1 MRALEGINLDALRRR
16 MQRAPD
22 DDYGLDLKMLDPA
35 AVDYS
40 LPDILSSP
48 LSRRDALILGGG
60 TVATTLIAVL
70 AQSALKGSTAGSS
83 AFLVAC
89 LAWVLWIAL
98 LLFVY
103 AVPGDTLLKRGPAV
117 AGTIGWPLPDLVSDL
132 TTLYLRAIMA
142 ISGLGLCVLT
152 YLLTA
157 DNLFRPAGVATW
169 LLSILFWMLALA
181 DDEE

>member
-1 MRALEGINLDALRRR
+1 MTDPHLSNDPLTPRDVLHAIFMPPEEAQEMRALEGINLDALRRR

-89 LAWVLWIAL
+89 LAWVLWSVM

-103 AVPGDTLLKRGPAV
+103 PTK
-117 AGTIGWPLPDLVSDL
+117 
-132 TTLYLRAIMA
+132 
-142 ISGLGLCVLT
+142 LC
-152 YLLTA
+152 
-157 DNLFRPAGVATW
+157 
-169 LLSILFWMLALA
+169 
-181 DDEE
+181 